1 MFDRDIWQE
10 IFHSI
15 KSNKLRTFLTG
26 FSVGWGIFILVML
39 LASVNGMQNGFYSQ
53 FNDDATNSIFI
64 RTGVTSKAYAGFEK
78 ERKIQLK
85 NNDVAYIKKSFK
97 KDYEYISARMYRNT
111 SASYKGET
119 GSYQVQAVHPDHQII
134 EKTIITA
141 GRFINSN
148 DILSGSKVAV
158 IGRKVAEDL
167 FKENSPIG
175 EFVIFNKLPFKVIGI
190 FTDEGDDNAERKIY
204 APITT
209 YQKIYSNTDNIDGI
223 VLTYNPT
230 YNLTKALEFSTRLE
244 NILKRRHKISPED
257 QSGIRIWNYAEAFS
271 DISSFTS
278 VLSWIGIAVGILILI
293 AGIVGIGN
301 IMVFIIKERT
311 KEIGI
316 RKALGAVPS
325 QIMKLVLLESVFI
338 TTLSGFIGLFFATSI
353 LALVGPAIQSPAFT
367 NPSVS
372 FTIVL
377 TATII
382 LIVAGLLAGLIPAM
396 KAANIKPIVALRD
409 DK

>member
-15 KSNKLRTFLTG
+15 KNNKLRTFLTG

-64 RTGVTSKAYAGFEK
+64 RSGVTSKAYAGFEK
-78 ERKIQLK
+78 DRRIQLR
-85 NNDVAYIKKSFK
+85 NDDVEYIKKSFAE
-97 KDYEYISARMYRNT
+97 DYEHISGRMFRNT
-111 SASYKGET
+111 TARYKSET
-119 GSYQVQAVHPDHQII
+119 GSYSVQAVHPDHQVI
-134 EKTIITA
+134 EKTIVIE
-141 GRFINSN
+141 GRYINTN
-148 DILSGSKVAV
+148 DLVSSSKVAV

-167 FKENSPIG
+167 FKDEDPVG
-175 EFVIFNKLPFKVIGI
+175 KFVEFNALPFRVVGI
-190 FTDEGDDNAERKIY
+190 FTDEGDDNAERRIY
-204 APITT
+204 APLTT
-209 YQKIYSNTDNIDGI
+209 YQKIYSNTDFIDGI
-223 VLTYNPT
+223 VLTYNSS
-230 YNLTKALEFSTRLE
+230 YDLTKALEFSTRME
-244 NILKRRHKISPED
+244 NILKRKHKIAPED
-257 QSGIRIWNYAEAFS
+257 QAGLRIFNYAEAFD
-271 DISSFTS
+271 DISSFTG
-278 VLSWIGIAVGILILI
+278 VLEWIGIAVGILILI

-316 RKALGAVPS
+316 RKALGAVPG
-325 QIMKLVLLESVFI
+325 QIIKLVLFESVFI
-338 TTLSGFIGLFFATSI
+338 TALSGFIGLLFATGI
-353 LALVGPAIQSPAFT
+353 LAVIGPNMQMPAFT
-367 NPSVS
+367 NPSVNFS
-372 FTIVL
+372 TVL

-382 LIVAGLLAGLIPAM
+382 LVVAGVLAGLVPAM